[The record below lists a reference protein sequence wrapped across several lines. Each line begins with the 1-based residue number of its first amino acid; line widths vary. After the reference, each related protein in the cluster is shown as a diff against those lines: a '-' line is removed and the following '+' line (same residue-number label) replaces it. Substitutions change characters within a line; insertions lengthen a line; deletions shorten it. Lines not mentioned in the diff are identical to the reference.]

1 MNEKIQYTAVVFVYE
16 NNQLNV
22 EVETPRLNSGAD
34 AAFVDLC
41 NRCFAVTLDDGDV
54 IDRADLRTLAD
65 LEEMIYHEQDW
76 ELDIGTGTVDG
87 DLQEV

>member
-1 MNEKIQYTAVVFVYE
+1 MRCKACDVELTDYEATRRFAVSQE
-16 NNQLNV
+16 
-22 EVETPRLNSGAD
+22 
-34 AAFVDLC
+34 FVDLC

-65 LEEMIYHEQDW
+65 IEEMIYHEQDW
-76 ELDIGTGTVDG
+76 ELDIRTGTVDG

>member
-1 MNEKIQYTAVVFVYE
+1 
-16 NNQLNV
+16 
-22 EVETPRLNSGAD
+22 
-34 AAFVDLC
+34 LC
-41 NRCFAVTLDDGDV
+41 NKCFAVSLDDGDV